1 MVESTKKESDKIG
14 RILGKVS
21 SSNPQITKYLQS
33 TMQLAKQIAWQQ
45 DFYKPAPP
53 KSIEINGMD

>member
-33 TMQLAKQIAWQQ
+33 TMQSVNQIALQQ
-45 DFYKPAPP
+45 DFYGADLQK
-53 KSIEINGMD
+53 ILEIIRSD

>member
-33 TMQLAKQIAWQQ
+33 TMQSVNQIALQQ
-45 DFYKPAPP
+45 DFYVADLQK
-53 KSIEINGMD
+53 ILEIIRSD

>member
-14 RILGKVS
+14 RILGKAS
-21 SSNPQITKYLQS
+21 SSNLKITKYLQS
-33 TMQLAKQIAWQQ
+33 TIQSANQIALQQ
-45 DFYKPAPP
+45 DFYKPAPQ